1 MAKATG
7 RDKEAR
13 SQRFART
20 KARVLKIQT
29 ASMVAGQM
37 TMKTKV
43 LTSVYAYRSS
53 PVVVT
58 VTPTPNQTRLRR
70 TDPRAN
76 ESNAR
81 TVKIICPIRKGLRLF
96 AACNVNG

>member
-1 MAKATG
+1 MAKATR
-7 RDKEAR
+7 RDNEAK

-29 ASMVAGQM
+29 ASMVVGQRK
-37 TMKTKV
+37 MKAKV
-43 LTSVYAYRSS
+43 LTSISVPKSF
-53 PVVVT
+53 PVVVM
-58 VTPTPNQTRLRR
+58 PTPNQTRLRR

-96 AACNVNG
+96 AAWNVNG

>member
-7 RDKEAR
+7 RDKEAK

-43 LTSVYAYRSS
+43 LTSISAEKSF
-53 PVVVT
+53 PVV

-81 TVKIICPIRKGLRLF
+81 TVKMTCPIRKGLRLF
-96 AACNVNG
+96 AAWNVNG

>member
-7 RDKEAR
+7 REKEAR

-20 KARVLKIQT
+20 NASVLKIQT
-29 ASMVAGQM
+29 ASIVAGHRRI
-37 TMKTKV
+37 KAKV
-43 LTSVYAYRSS
+43 LPSIAAPKSF
-53 PVVVT
+53 PVV

-76 ESNAR
+76 ERNAI
-81 TVKIICPIRKGLRLF
+81 TVKSICPIRKGLRLF
-96 AACNVNG
+96 AAWNVNG

>member
-7 RDKEAR
+7 RDKEAS

-20 KARVLKIQT
+20 NASVLNIQT
-29 ASMVAGQM
+29 ASMVAGQRS
-37 TMKTKV
+37 MKAKV
-43 LTSVYAYRSS
+43 LPSIAAPKSF
-53 PVVVT
+53 PVV

-81 TVKIICPIRKGLRLF
+81 TVKVICPIRKGLRLF
-96 AACNVNG
+96 AAWNVYG